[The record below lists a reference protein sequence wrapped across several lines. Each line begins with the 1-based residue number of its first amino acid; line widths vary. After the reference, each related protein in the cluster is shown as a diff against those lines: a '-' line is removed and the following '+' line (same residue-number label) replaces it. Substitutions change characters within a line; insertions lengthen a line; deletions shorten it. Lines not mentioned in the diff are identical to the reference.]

1 MKILQV
7 NSVYKKG
14 STGKIVYDIHQELLA
29 QGIESIVC
37 YGRGEEYNEKNVYKI
52 CGELYSKVNH
62 FWANLSGIMY
72 GGCFF
77 STKKLKEIIKKEKP
91 DIVHLQCIN
100 GYFINIYDIINWLK
114 KNKIKTVV
122 SLHAEF
128 MYTANCGHALEC
140 ENWKYGCG
148 NCPRLKTEIGSYFLD
163 KTAVSWEKM
172 KNVFDGFDKDLIIIS
187 VSSWLMERAKKSPI
201 LENKN
206 HKVILNGLD
215 TNIFKIYETKDLK
228 EKYISNGKIIFHA
241 TSEFSNN
248 KNHLKG
254 GYYLIELAKMLLKKN
269 IKFLI
274 AGRFKENMKL
284 PPNIVLLDEIK
295 DQIELAKYYSM
306 SDITLLTSKKETFS
320 MITAESLCCGTPV
333 VGFNAGAPEQI
344 ALKKYSKFVDYGN
357 IEELKKIVLD
367 FFNKNF
373 NREEISKE
381 AKKKYGKDIMCRN
394 YIEVYKELINMEK
407 K

>member
-7 NSVYKKG
+7 NSVYRKG
-14 STGKIVYDIHQELLA
+14 STGKIVYDVHQELLA

-37 YGRGEEYNEKNVYKI
+37 YGRGEKYNEKNVYKI

-62 FWANLSGIMY
+62 FWANLSGVMY

-128 MYTANCGHALEC
+128 IHTANCGYSLEC

-148 NCPRLKTEIGSYFLD
+148 NCPRLKKETGSYFFD
-163 KTAVSWEKM
+163 RTAVSWQKM
-172 KNVFDGFDKDLIIIS
+172 KDAFDKFNKNLVIIS
-187 VSSWLMERAKKSPI
+187 VSPWLMKRAKSSPI
-201 LENKN
+201 LTDKN

-215 TNIFKIYETKDLK
+215 TKIFKIYDNENLRKKYVLK
-228 EKYISNGKIIFHA
+228 EKIIFHA
-241 TSEFSNN
+241 TPNFNN
-248 KNHLKG
+248 DKNHIKG
-254 GYYLIELAKMLLKKN
+254 GYYLIEVAKMLLGEN

-274 AGRFKENMKL
+274 AGRFKENMEL
-284 PPNIVLLDEIK
+284 PPNIVLLGEIK

-306 SDITLLTSKKETFS
+306 ADLTLLTSKKETFS
-320 MITAESLCCGTPV
+320 MVTAESLCCGTPV
-333 VGFNAGAPEQI
+333 VGFKAGAPEQI
-344 ALKKYSKFVDYGN
+344 ALKKYSKFVDHGN
-357 IEELKKIVLD
+357 IKELKTIVLEVL
-367 FFNKNF
+367 NKNF
-373 NREEISKE
+373 DKEKISKE
-381 AKKKYGKDIMCRN
+381 AKHQYGKDIMCRN
-394 YIEVYKELINMEK
+394 YIEIYKELFDMEK